1 MMAGLSSGAAQ
12 VPPPDR
18 SRATG
23 PASRAKSLCA
33 TFWGVRGGLPVP
45 GPGTVEFGGN
55 TTCLEVRAGP
65 HLIVIDA
72 GTGIIQLGDK
82 LVAERERIGLRRS
95 GQRRSGQPIAGT
107 LLFTHG
113 HHDHTQGL
121 SLFSPFSLGDS
132 CFYVLG
138 PRVFGLDLEQ
148 VLERATLPSIYPAS
162 LDHLRGIRS
171 IRNVHEKQAI
181 VLLQPGTEPIVHD
194 LDVGRPFVPP
204 GAVYIDI
211 YHSCHHPR
219 GGSLIYSIEYSG
231 KKLVF
236 ATDTEGYE
244 GGDQRLIR
252 LARGADLLIH
262 DAEYTDQEYAGPPL
276 VRQGWGH
283 STWQM
288 AVDVGQQAQV
298 KRLALTHHNAQH
310 NDAVLRAI
318 EQEAQVV
325 FPQAFVAREGTTI
338 AL

>member
-1 MMAGLSSGAAQ
+1 MMVALWSGAVQVSSYAQ
-12 VPPPDR
+12 
-18 SRATG
+18 SRTMG
-23 PASRAKSLCA
+23 FYA

-45 GPGTVEFGGN
+45 GRETVEFGGN

-72 GTGIIQLGDK
+72 GTGIIHLGDK
-82 LVAERERIGLRRS
+82 LAAERA
-95 GQRRSGQPIAGT
+95 RSGQPIAGT

-132 CFYVLG
+132 SFYVLG
-138 PRVFGLDLEQ
+138 PRVFGLDLDQ
-148 VLERATLPSIYPAS
+148 VLKRATLPSIYPAP
-162 LDHLRGIRS
+162 LDQLHGIRS
-171 IRNVHEKQAI
+171 IRNVRERQAI
-181 VLLQPGTEPIVHD
+181 VLLQPGTEPVVHD
-194 LDVGRPFVPP
+194 LDVGYPFVPP

-219 GGSLIYSIEYSG
+219 GGSLIYSVQYSG
-231 KKLVF
+231 RKLVF

-252 LARGADLLIH
+252 LAQGADLLIH

-283 STWQM
+283 STWRM

-310 NDAVLRAI
+310 DDAVLRAI

-325 FPQAFVAREGTTI
+325 FPQAFVAREGTTVT
-338 AL
+338 L